1 MKLDMKEIQPYR
13 CWYEYLQH
21 TLNDSEL
28 SKKVNKTYYKDWH
41 LNQVKTKTFN
51 QWIKTHEHLFIN
63 KEVQS
68 IKLLENKR
76 TPNTVAVEIPINYTV
91 QRIQNEIGK
100 TVKGLVAQQQ
110 VSSRF
115 KLHIKR
121 SFQSRTFDWFLW
133 AYEFHSIKL
142 PSGKKKY
149 SLDEVFDLVEEKQE
163 KRQVKVKKRSNA
175 RNMQRNLPKGTQ
187 EYYQKKRYD
196 GTHDLSAGTRRTS
209 ASRQNAVYILRNVA
223 KARKILNN
231 VCNGQ
236 FPGQY
241 SDH

>member
-1 MKLDMKEIQPYR
+1 MKLNMKEIQPYR
-13 CWYEYLQH
+13 CWYEYLQY
-21 TLNDSEL
+21 TLNDSER

-68 IKLLENKR
+68 IKLLGNKR

-100 TVKGLVAQQQ
+100 IVKGLVAKQQA
-110 VSSRF
+110 SNRF
-115 KLHIKR
+115 KLNIKR
-121 SFQSRTFDWFLW
+121 SFQSRHFDWFLW
-133 AYEFHSIKL
+133 AYALH
-142 PSGKKKY
+142 KKDKY
-149 SLDEVFDLVEEKQE
+149 TLDEIFDLLEAKQD

-175 RNMQRNLPKGTQ
+175 RNMIRNVPKGTQ
-187 EYYQKKRYD
+187 EYYQKKRSD
-196 GTHDLSAGTRRTS
+196 GSIDTMAGTKRTS
-209 ASRQNAVYILRNVA
+209 ASRQNAVYISRNVA

-231 VCNGQ
+231 VCKGQ
-236 FPGQY
+236 FPGVY

>member
-1 MKLDMKEIQPYR
+1 MCMKLTFKEIQPYR
-13 CWYEYLQH
+13 CWYQYLQNV
-21 TLNDSEL
+21 LNDSEL

-51 QWIKTHEHLFIN
+51 QWIKTHEHLFVN

-68 IKLLENKR
+68 IKLLGSKR

-100 TVKGLVAQQQ
+100 AVKGKVAQQQ
-110 VSSRF
+110 ASNRF

-133 AYEFHSIKL
+133 AYELHRKD
-142 PSGKKKY
+142 KY
-149 SLDEVFDLVEEKQE
+149 TLDEIFDLVEQKQD

-175 RNMQRNLPKGTQ
+175 RNMMRNLPKGSQ
-187 EYYQKKRYD
+187 EFVSKKRSD
-196 GTHDLSAGTRRTS
+196 GSINTMAGTKRTKG
-209 ASRQNAVYILRNVA
+209 SRQNAVYISRNIA

-231 VCNGQ
+231 VCKGQ
-236 FPGQY
+236 FPGDY

>member
-1 MKLDMKEIQPYR
+1 MKLNMKEIQPYR

-21 TLNDSEL
+21 SLNDSEL

-41 LNQVKTKTFN
+41 LNQVKTKSFN
-51 QWIKTHEHLFIN
+51 QWIKTHEHLFVN

-68 IKLLENKR
+68 IKLFENKR

-100 TVKGLVAQQQ
+100 IVKGLVAKQQA
-110 VSSRF
+110 SNRF
-115 KLHIKR
+115 KLNIKR
-121 SFQSRTFDWFLW
+121 SFQSRHFDWFLW
-133 AYEFHSIKL
+133 AYALH
-142 PSGKKKY
+142 KKDKY
-149 SLDEVFDLVEEKQE
+149 TLDEIFDLLEAKQD

-175 RNMQRNLPKGTQ
+175 RNMIRNVPKGTQ
-187 EYYQKKRYD
+187 EYYQKKRSD
-196 GTHDLSAGTRRTS
+196 GSIDTMAGTKRTS
-209 ASRQNAVYILRNVA
+209 ASRQNAVYISRNVA

-231 VCNGQ
+231 VCKGQ
-236 FPGQY
+236 FPGVY

>member
-1 MKLDMKEIQPYR
+1 MKEIQPYR

-21 TLNDSEL
+21 SLNDSEL

-41 LNQVKTKTFN
+41 LNQVKTKSFN
-51 QWIKTHEHLFIN
+51 QWIKTHEHLFVN

-68 IKLLENKR
+68 IKLFENKR

-100 TVKGLVAQQQ
+100 IVKGLVAKQQA
-110 VSSRF
+110 SNRF
-115 KLHIKR
+115 KLNIKR
-121 SFQSRTFDWFLW
+121 SFQSRHFDWFLW
-133 AYEFHSIKL
+133 AYALH
-142 PSGKKKY
+142 KKDKY
-149 SLDEVFDLVEEKQE
+149 TLDEIFDLLEAKQD

-175 RNMQRNLPKGTQ
+175 RNMIRNVPKGTQ
-187 EYYQKKRYD
+187 EYYQKKRSD
-196 GTHDLSAGTRRTS
+196 GSIDTMAGTKRTS
-209 ASRQNAVYILRNVA
+209 ASRQNAVYISRNVA

-231 VCNGQ
+231 VCKGQ
-236 FPGQY
+236 FPGVY

>member
-115 KLHIKR
+115 KLNIKR
-121 SFQSRTFDWFLW
+121 SFQSRHFDWFLW

-175 RNMQRNLPKGTQ
+175 RNMTRNVPKGSQ
-187 EYYQKKRYD
+187 EYYQKKRSD
-196 GTHDLSAGTRRTS
+196 GSIDTMAGTKRTS

-236 FPGQY
+236 FPGEY

>member
-1 MKLDMKEIQPYR
+1 MKEIQPYR
-13 CWYEYLQH
+13 CWYEYLQNV
-21 TLNDSEL
+21 LNDSEL

-51 QWIKTHEHLFIN
+51 QWIKTHEHLFVN
-63 KEVQS
+63 EEVQS
-68 IKLLENKR
+68 IKLFKGQR
-76 TPNTVAVEIPINYTV
+76 RPNTVAVEIPINYTV

-100 TVKGLVAQQQ
+100 TVKGLVARQQ
-110 VSSRF
+110 VSNRF
-115 KLHIKR
+115 KLNIKR
-121 SFQSRTFDWFLW
+121 SFQSKTFDWFLW
-133 AYEFHSIKL
+133 AYELHSIKL

-236 FPGQY
+236 FPGEY

>member
-1 MKLDMKEIQPYR
+1 MKLNMKEIQPYR

-21 TLNDSEL
+21 SLNDSEL

-41 LNQVKTKTFN
+41 LNQVKTKSFN
-51 QWIKTHEHLFIN
+51 QWIKTHEHLFVN

-68 IKLLENKR
+68 IKLFENKR

-100 TVKGLVAQQQ
+100 IVKGLVAKQQA
-110 VSSRF
+110 SNRF
-115 KLHIKR
+115 KLNIKR
-121 SFQSRTFDWFLW
+121 SFQSRHFDWFLW
-133 AYEFHSIKL
+133 AYALH
-142 PSGKKKY
+142 KKDKY
-149 SLDEVFDLVEEKQE
+149 TLDEIFDLLEAKQD

-175 RNMQRNLPKGTQ
+175 RNMIRNVPKGTQ
-187 EYYQKKRYD
+187 EYYQKKRSD
-196 GTHDLSAGTRRTS
+196 GSIDTMAGTKRTS
-209 ASRQNAVYILRNVA
+209 ASRQNAVYISRNVA

-231 VCNGQ
+231 VCKGQ
-236 FPGQY
+236 FPGEY